1 MWICENFVR
10 SIDEQIISPAHY
22 GLPRCANRAGL
33 RSVVLID
40 ETNFRLM
47 RILAE
52 RPDISQRDLAE
63 ELGVSLGKVNY
74 CLRALLEKSWVKAQN
89 FRNSSNKIAYIY
101 LLTPAGI
108 EARSK
113 LTIAFLKRKKAEY
126 EGIRQEI
133 DRLQLEVELQSS
145 VKSKNPS

>member
-1 MWICENFVR
+1 M
-10 SIDEQIISPAHY
+10 
-22 GLPRCANRAGL
+22 LT
-33 RSVVLID
+33 D

-89 FRNSSNKIAYIY
+89 FRNSSNKIAYAY

-108 EARSK
+108 DAKGR
-113 LTIAFLKRKKAEY
+113 LTVAFLKRKKAEY

-145 VKSKNPS
+145 AKSKNQS

>member
-1 MWICENFVR
+1 M
-10 SIDEQIISPAHY
+10 
-22 GLPRCANRAGL
+22 LT
-33 RSVVLID
+33 D

-74 CLRALLEKSWVKAQN
+74 CLRALLQKSWVKAQN
-89 FRNSSNKIAYIY
+89 FRNSSNKVAYIY

-113 LTIAFLKRKKAEY
+113 LTVAFLKRKKAEY
-126 EGIRQEI
+126 EHIRQDI
-133 DRLQLEVELQSS
+133 DRLQLEVESQRSA
-145 VKSKNPS
+145 KSKTPS